1 MKLISLQ
8 LLVFP
13 LFPYLSFCLNF
24 HLVAHQ
30 SSVYE
35 CKESVFKN
43 GFLQDFRGEP
53 VVKTPHFQFRGC
65 GFDPWSGNSDPS
77 CCMAWQK
84 KKKKKFFL
92 MASSTFYHPCE
103 SDNTQSW
110 EEEIIAAT
118 DRLSAEES
126 CLEAWAWYPIN
137 MVLQERW
144 TNMAYRNPLYIES
157 WAPKL
162 ASKEK
167 RVLLLDKYLLP
178 W

>member
-1 MKLISLQ
+1 M
-8 LLVFP
+8 
-13 LFPYLSFCLNF
+13 
-24 HLVAHQ
+24 A
-30 SSVYE
+30 SSRT
-35 CKESVFKN
+35 SVVN
-43 GFLQDFRGEP
+43 QWLRLHTSNAGGVGSIPGQGTRI
-53 VVKTPHFQFRGC
+53 PHA
-65 GFDPWSGNSDPS
+65 
-77 CCMAWQK
+77 AWHGK
-84 KKKKKFFL
+84 KKKIFL

-137 MVLQERW
+137 MVLQGRW
-144 TNMAYRNPLYIES
+144 TNMASRNPLYIES

-178 W
+178 C